1 MSANLA
7 LSRSPVSLGRV
18 LSFYRSLRRIPI
30 VPIVLLGAVVLVV
43 LVGILADV
51 IALHDPTDQSLRSRL
66 LPPI

>member
-30 VPIVLLGAVVLVV
+30 VPIVLLGAVVLV
-43 LVGILADV
+43 GILADV